1 MNSVKKLSSK
11 DWTLQNINDFLN
23 TNSKIVLDKSTESIV
38 KKQREKLEKL
48 LKNKSAPIYGINTGF
63 GSLCN
68 TFIEEKDLEK
78 LQENLIKS
86 HACGIGN
93 PIEDKI
99 VRTLILLKVLS
110 LSKGNS
116 AIRIELLQF
125 LIELFNK
132 NGVPYIPEFGS
143 LGASG
148 DLAPLSHLSLCIL
161 GEGKMKDGEKWIQTK
176 AVLKKKKITPISLKA
191 KEGLALINGTQ
202 FSLAML
208 YTAVN
213 KARKLYHL
221 SNFVS
226 ALSFEAFNG
235 RLEAFDSSIH
245 VLRNQVGQKLCAEE
259 FLSYFKGSNIQTRKK
274 QAVQDPYSF
283 RCIPQVHGA
292 SLDVIHYVE
301 SIVERE
307 INSVTDNPLLVDDLI
322 ISGGNFHAQPL
333 ALAGDFLSIAV
344 SELGSISERRT
355 YQLVSGSR
363 DLPDFLANNPGLES
377 GYMIVQYAAAS
388 IASLNKSLCSPSSVD
403 SIISSKAQE
412 DHVSMAPNA
421 MWKCIKVLDNVEQL
435 LTLEWIVASRA
446 IHFRNNIIFDKH
458 LQNTLSKYRKK
469 LPIILEDHIPQEL
482 YADTTEFLNGVKC
495 PF

>member
-1 MNSVKKLSSK
+1 
-11 DWTLQNINDFLN
+11 
-23 TNSKIVLDKSTESIV
+23 
-38 KKQREKLEKL
+38 
-48 LKNKSAPIYGINTGF
+48 
-63 GSLCN
+63 
-68 TFIEEKDLEK
+68 
-78 LQENLIKS
+78 
-86 HACGIGN
+86 
-93 PIEDKI
+93 
-99 VRTLILLKVLS
+99 
-110 LSKGNS
+110 
-116 AIRIELLQF
+116 
-125 LIELFNK
+125 
-132 NGVPYIPEFGS
+132 
-143 LGASG
+143 
-148 DLAPLSHLSLCIL
+148 
-161 GEGKMKDGEKWIQTK
+161 
-176 AVLKKKKITPISLKA
+176 
-191 KEGLALINGTQ
+191 
-202 FSLAML
+202 ML

-355 YQLVSGSR
+355 YQLVSGGR

-388 IASLNKSLCSPSSVD
+388 IASLNKSLCSPASVD

-421 MWKCIKVLDNVEQL
+421 MWKCMKVLDNVEQL
-435 LTLEWIVASRA
+435 LTLEWIVAARA
-446 IHFRNNIIFDKH
+446 ISF
-458 LQNTLSKYRKK
+458 
-469 LPIILEDHIPQEL
+469 
-482 YADTTEFLNGVKC
+482 
-495 PF
+495 

>member
-1 MNSVKKLSSK
+1 MV
-11 DWTLQNINDFLN
+11 
-23 TNSKIVLDKSTESIV
+23 
-38 KKQREKLEKL
+38 
-48 LKNKSAPIYGINTGF
+48 
-63 GSLCN
+63 
-68 TFIEEKDLEK
+68 
-78 LQENLIKS
+78 
-86 HACGIGN
+86 
-93 PIEDKI
+93 
-99 VRTLILLKVLS
+99 
-110 LSKGNS
+110 
-116 AIRIELLQF
+116 
-125 LIELFNK
+125 K
-132 NGVPYIPEFGS
+132 NGYKLKRS
-143 LGASG
+143 L
-148 DLAPLSHLSLCIL
+148 
-161 GEGKMKDGEKWIQTK
+161 KR
-176 AVLKKKKITPISLKA
+176 KKIAPISLKA

-245 VLRNQVGQKLCAEE
+245 LLRNQVGQKLCAEE
-259 FLSYFKGSNIQTRKK
+259 FLNYFKGSNIQTRKK

-307 INSVTDNPLLVDDLI
+307 INSVTDNPLLVDDFI

-355 YQLVSGSR
+355 YQLVSGGR

-388 IASLNKSLCSPSSVD
+388 IASLNKSLCSPASVD

-421 MWKCIKVLDNVEQL
+421 MWKCMKVLDNVEQL
-435 LTLEWIVASRA
+435 LTLEWIVAARA
-446 IHFRNNIIFDKH
+446 IYFRNNIIFDKH
-458 LQNTLSKYRKK
+458 IQSTISKYRKK
-469 LPIILEDHIPQEL
+469 LPIILEDHVPQEL
-482 YADTTEFLNGVKC
+482 YADTTEFLNSLKC